1 LKACVPA
8 IVDFCEQY
16 LRHVWGSS
24 GRPLV
29 NVFCFKKLNQLFQ
42 TMQIRHGRCGT
53 PQVFEVE
60 RQQDVRSPVYYR
72 LERVQDSKQLSGYI
86 HLKEFNAL
94 AKRDILIG
102 ILPFIPL

>member
-1 LKACVPA
+1 
-8 IVDFCEQY
+8 
-16 LRHVWGSS
+16 
-24 GRPLV
+24 
-29 NVFCFKKLNQLFQ
+29 
-42 TMQIRHGRCGT
+42 MQIRHSRCGT

-72 LERVQDSKQLSGYI
+72 LERGQDSEQLSGYI

-102 ILPFIPL
+102 MLPFISLWVYSRQT

>member
-1 LKACVPA
+1 MNRIPPLYNLDISEQLQVLCS
-8 IVDFCEQY
+8 DFGHCIH
-16 LRHVWGSS
+16 LSRV
-24 GRPLV
+24 L
-29 NVFCFKKLNQLFQ
+29 
-42 TMQIRHGRCGT
+42 MQIRHGRCDT

-72 LERVQDSKQLSGYI
+72 LERVKDSDQLSGYI

-102 ILPFIPL
+102 MLHFMFL